1 MISKQ
6 ALSYDL
12 REVLREV
19 RDLLATRDRHKA
31 AKQLDRIIENL
42 EFLLSPSGGR
52 KNTEASPADEIG
64 RHNVEA
70 LRAFCDQAA
79 AAVVRGDHDHALT
92 ALHDA
97 QSFWDELPEVRGR

>member
-12 REVLREV
+12 REVH
-19 RDLLATRDRHKA
+19 DLLVTRDRHQA
-31 AKQLDRIIENL
+31 AKQLGRIIENL

-52 KNTEASPADEIG
+52 KNTEASPADELG

-79 AAVVRGDHDHALT
+79 AAVVRGDSSRALT
-92 ALHDA
+92 VLHET
-97 QSFWDELPEVRGR
+97 QSFWDELPELPWREVR

>member
-12 REVLREV
+12 REV
-19 RDLLATRDRHKA
+19 RDLLAIRDRHQA
-31 AKQLDRIIENL
+31 GKQLGRIIENL

-52 KNTEASPADEIG
+52 KKTESSAADELG

-70 LRAFCDQAA
+70 LRAFCDQAV
-79 AAVVRGDHDHALT
+79 AAVVRGDSDRALT
-92 ALHDA
+92 VLHDA
-97 QSFWDELPEVRGR
+97 QSFWDELPEVPGRQVR